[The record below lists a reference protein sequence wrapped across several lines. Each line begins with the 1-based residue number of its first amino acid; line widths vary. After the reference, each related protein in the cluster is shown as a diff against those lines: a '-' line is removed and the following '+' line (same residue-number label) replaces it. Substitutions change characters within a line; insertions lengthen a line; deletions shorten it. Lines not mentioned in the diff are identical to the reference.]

1 MKFYDCA
8 SAPSPRR
15 VRIFLAEK
23 GLTIPTIQVDLKNNE
38 HLSDAFRKINP
49 ACTVPALLL
58 DDGTVIYETVAVCRY
73 LEEIHPEPP
82 LLGIDAKD
90 KAMVA
95 LWDHRAEI
103 EGFLAVSEAFRNRA
117 RGLQGRAITGFENT
131 PQIPELAQRGQMRI
145 SRFFDVLDE
154 RLGGEDCNPAGA
166 DSFPIVAFTW
176 ILAYQGGQGAE
187 KAEAMRTFLT
197 WALQDGPQATAA
209 ELGFV
214 PIKGDVLQRA
224 LAEIEKI
231 KE

>member
-15 VRIFLAEK
+15 VRIFMAEK
-23 GLTIPTIQVDLKNNE
+23 GLAIPTIQVDLKNNE

-49 ACTVPALLL
+49 ACTVPALML

-90 KAMVA
+90 KALVA

-154 RLGGEDCNPAGA
+154 RLGESEFLAGPRYTMA
-166 DSFPIVAFTW
+166 DITALIAVAFAGWVKMAVPETHANLKRW
-176 ILAYQGGQGAE
+176 FAAVE
-187 KAEAMRTFLT
+187 ARPSFKA
-197 WALQDGPQATAA
+197 
-209 ELGFV
+209 
-214 PIKGDVLQRA
+214 
-224 LAEIEKI
+224 
-231 KE
+231 

>member
-15 VRIFLAEK
+15 VRIFMAEK

-38 HLSDAFRKINP
+38 HLGEAFRKINP
-49 ACTVPALLL
+49 ACTVPALML

-90 KAMVA
+90 KALVA

-131 PQIPELAQRGQMRI
+131 PQIPELAERGRLRI
-145 SRFFDVLDE
+145 SRFFDVLDQ
-154 RLGGEDCNPAGA
+154 RLGESEFLAGPRYTMA
-166 DSFPIVAFTW
+166 DITALIAVAFAGWVKMTVPETHRNLKRW
-176 ILAYQGGQGAE
+176 FAAGEARPSF
-187 KAEAMRTFLT
+187 KA
-197 WALQDGPQATAA
+197 
-209 ELGFV
+209 
-214 PIKGDVLQRA
+214 
-224 LAEIEKI
+224 
-231 KE
+231 